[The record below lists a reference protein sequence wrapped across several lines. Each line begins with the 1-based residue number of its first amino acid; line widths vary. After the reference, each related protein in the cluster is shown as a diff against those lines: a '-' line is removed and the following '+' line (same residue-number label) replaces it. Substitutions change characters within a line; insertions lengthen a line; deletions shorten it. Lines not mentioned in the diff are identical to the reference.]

1 MAPALSLSRSIQIP
15 FAGHLTAE
23 APAYPL
29 SDGRF
34 AVVVRPP
41 LGRVQHDQK
50 ARLADI
56 ARRYAFDGLVAT
68 DETTFEVRGVDAE
81 LVPVVVD
88 AVHAA
93 GLPVQGD
100 R

>member
-1 MAPALSLSRSIQIP
+1 MAAALALPLSPRTRPANRAL
-15 FAGHLTAE
+15 AD
-23 APAYPL
+23 APAYAL

-34 AVVVRPP
+34 AVVVRP
-41 LGRVQHDQK
+41 LGRVYPDQK
-50 ARLADI
+50 VRLDDI
-56 ARRYAFDGLVAT
+56 ARRYAFGGLVAT
-68 DETTFEVRGVDAE
+68 DAATFEVRGVDAE